1 MGQVRNLALDLIQKH
16 SEEFTSN
23 FEQNK
28 KVIEKYVSFRS
39 KSLRN
44 MVAGYV
50 TSYVNKNAEV
60 PESEEKEEPTE

>member
-1 MGQVRNLALDLIQKH
+1 LGQVRNIALELIQKH
-16 SEEFTSN
+16 SGEFTSD

-28 KVIEKYVSFRS
+28 KIIEKYVSFTS

-50 TSYVNKNAEV
+50 TSYVHKSIEV